1 LAAAFFVVALAGNSS
16 PHSAEAATSTLN
28 PVKDNTLY
36 EYFAADGDRS
46 NGAGDRFFAGK
57 TDQGRIRRGVL
68 AFNIA
73 GAIPAGSTVT
83 SVTLSMN
90 MSRTN
95 LTTAQT
101 VELRKLLADWGEG
114 TSNAGQQEGEGIA
127 ATTNDATWRHRFHNA
142 TLWAAQG
149 GDLSATVSA
158 SQSVSGTGAYTWG
171 SAQMVADVQGWLNS
185 PSSNFGWL
193 VRGNEATSTTAK
205 RFDSRESN
213 NPPVLTIIYTPPAT
227 ATPPVT
233 PTPTGPT
240 PTPSPTPTASP
251 TPTPSPTPVPTP
263 VPFSNPLFAPPV
275 VTDAN
280 INISI
285 EEAAVNRPPCKHVDL
300 LAYTPATIRR
310 PTGQTTTS
318 HHEQPP
324 VGTDRC
330 QSITTATTLVGKRR
344 DLSKS
349 STSRT
354 ARPGSTPT
362 STWRPAAMSGGR
374 CSSTMTTSWTSL
386 LATCGW
392 VSPDCT
398 S

>member
-1 LAAAFFVVALAGNSS
+1 
-16 PHSAEAATSTLN
+16 
-28 PVKDNTLY
+28 
-36 EYFAADGDRS
+36 
-46 NGAGDRFFAGK
+46 
-57 TDQGRIRRGVL
+57 
-68 AFNIA
+68 
-73 GAIPAGSTVT
+73 
-83 SVTLSMN
+83 MN

-127 ATTNDATWRHRFHNA
+127 ATTNDATWRHRFYNA

-149 GDLSATVSA
+149 GDFSATVSA
-158 SQSVSGTGAYTWG
+158 SQSVTGTGAYTWG

-193 VRGNEATSTTAK
+193 VRGNETRTTAK
-205 RFDSRESN
+205 RFDSREQQ
-213 NPPVLTIIYTPPAT
+213 PPVLTIIYTPPAT

-285 EEAAVNRPPCKHVDL
+285 EEACIQILPGPCTNMWTYGGTYPGV
-300 LAYTPATIRR
+300 TIRR
-310 PTGQTTTS
+310 PTGQRRTSHSRTTS
-318 HHEQPP
+318 LSA
-324 VGTDRC
+324 TDRC
-330 QSITTATTLVGKRR
+330 RSITTATTSETTA
-344 DLSKS
+344 DPSKNPE
-349 STSRT
+349 TNGASRIYT
-354 ARPGSTPT
+354 T
-362 STWRPAAMSGGR
+362 STGGR
-374 CSSTMTTSWTSL
+374 RHERDDGLTTTTS
-386 LATCGW
+386 
-392 VSPDCT
+392 
-398 S
+398 

>member
-1 LAAAFFVVALAGNSS
+1 MSIGGMIHRTSYVGAALLAAALILVIVAVAGNSS
-16 PHSAEAATSTLN
+16 PPSAEAATSSLN

-73 GAIPAGSTVT
+73 GGIPAGSTIT

-95 LTTAQT
+95 LTAAQT
-101 VELRKLLADWGEG
+101 IELRKLLADWGEG

-127 ATTNDATWRHRFHNA
+127 ATTNDATWRHRFYNA

-149 GDLSATVSA
+149 GDFSATLSA
-158 SQSVSGTGAYTWG
+158 SQSVSGTGLYTWG
-171 SAQMVADVQGWLNS
+171 SAQMVTDVQGWLNS

-193 VRGNEATSTTAK
+193 VRGNETADTTAK

-275 VTDAN
+275 VTDSN

-285 EEAAVNRPPCKHVDL
+285 EEACIQILPGPCTNMWTYGGTYPGV
-300 LAYTPATIRR
+300 TIRR
-310 PTGQTTTS
+310 PTG
-318 HHEQPP
+318 
-324 VGTDRC
+324 
-330 QSITTATTLVGKRR
+330 
-344 DLSKS
+344 
-349 STSRT
+349 
-354 ARPGSTPT
+354 
-362 STWRPAAMSGGR
+362 
-374 CSSTMTTSWTSL
+374 
-386 LATCGW
+386 
-392 VSPDCT
+392 
-398 S
+398 